1 LAKLKHLTHKVIPL
15 VKSVTPQLIL
25 ENCFDFEMSPG
36 DLKVLDNLNQDL
48 HVAWDPSHSP

>member
-48 HVAWDPSHSP
+48 HVAWDPSHAP